1 MRTRAPAH
9 WGARRRPRRPRAE
22 RRRRPRRPRAERRA
36 PNAARRTPRAERRAP
51 NAARRTPNAERPQS
65 PYAACV
71 IAQVR
76 R

>member
-9 WGARRRPRRPRAE
+9 WGA
-22 RRRRPRRPRAERRA
+22 RRRPRRPRAERRA

>member
-1 MRTRAPAH
+1 MTHAVRTRAPTH
-9 WGARRRPRRPRAE
+9 WGA
-22 RRRRPRRPRAERRA
+22 RRRPRRPRAERRA
-36 PNAARRTPRAERRAP
+36 PNAARRTPRAERR
-51 NAARRTPNAERPQS
+51 TPNAERPQS

>member
-1 MRTRAPAH
+1 MRTHAPAH
-9 WGARRRPRRPRAE
+9 ARTGARAAGRAGRAPRAE
-22 RRRRPRRPRAERRA
+22 
-36 PNAARRTPRAERRAP
+36 
-51 NAARRTPNAERPQS
+51 RRTPNAERPQS